1 MRIPLS
7 VAGVLFLLYPAL
19 RPWHDETTT
28 SGAAAA
34 MGSTAW
40 VVAHLCAMLGFVLV
54 AVALLEIHRPTAI
67 TFWIG
72 AGLTLPYYGA
82 EDFGLHAIAAQPNLL
97 DLAESVRY
105 NPVAITMFGVGLLTM
120 AAGAIMVA
128 IRLRTAP
135 AILFAVGFGLF
146 LPQFFAPPTVRIVHG
161 VLLAIGCVWLAL
173 TAKRV
178 ESRSIRADDPARV
191 PADPGQPLM

>member
-19 RPWHDETTT
+19 RPWEDESTT

-40 VVAHLCAMLGFVLV
+40 IVAHLCAMIGFILV
-54 AVALLEIHRPTAI
+54 AIALLPINRVAAI
-67 TFWIG
+67 VFWIG

-82 EDFGLHAIAAQPNLL
+82 EDFGLHAVANQSNVL
-97 DLAESVRY
+97 DLAEDVRY
-105 NPVAITMFGVGLLTM
+105 NPFAMTMFGLGLLTM
-120 AAGAIMVA
+120 AAGAILVA
-128 IRLRTAP
+128 VRMRTVP

-146 LPQFFAPPTVRIVHG
+146 LPQFFGPPALRIAHG
-161 VLLAIGCVWLAL
+161 VLLAAACVWLDWD
-173 TAKRV
+173 AKR
-178 ESRSIRADDPARV
+178 IQPAPV
-191 PADPGQPLM
+191 PA

>member
-7 VAGVLFLLYPAL
+7 VAGVLFLLYPVL

-54 AVALLEIHRPTAI
+54 ALALLDIHRPSAI

-82 EDFGLHAIAAQPNLL
+82 EDFGLHAIAAQPNLV
-97 DLAESVRY
+97 DLAGSVRY
-105 NPVAITMFGVGLLTM
+105 NPVAITMFGLGLLTM
-120 AAGAIMVA
+120 AAGAVMVA
-128 IRLRTAP
+128 IRLRTVP
-135 AILFAVGFGLF
+135 AILFATGFVLF
-146 LPQFFAPPTVRIVHG
+146 LPQFFAPPAVRIVHG
-161 VLLAIGCVWLAL
+161 VLLAVGCVWLASNP
-173 TAKRV
+173 KRV
-178 ESRSIRADDPARV
+178 EAVLSPA
-191 PADPGQPLM
+191 

>member
-40 VVAHLCAMLGFVLV
+40 VVAHLCAMLGFILV
-54 AVALLEIHRPTAI
+54 AVALLQLDRTAAI
-67 TFWIG
+67 VFWIG

-82 EDFGLHAIAAQPNLL
+82 EDFGLHAMANQPNIL

-105 NPVAITMFGVGLLTM
+105 NPVAMTMFGVGLLTM
-120 AAGAIMVA
+120 AAGAIVVA
-128 IRLRTAP
+128 VRLKTVP

-146 LPQFFAPPTVRIVHG
+146 LPQFFGPPALRIGHG
-161 VLLAIGCVWLAL
+161 VLLAAACVWLAWS
-173 TAKRV
+173 AKRV
-178 ESRSIRADDPARV
+178 EKVPV
-191 PADPGQPLM
+191 PA

>member
-7 VAGVLFLLYPAL
+7 VAGVLFLLYPVL

-40 VVAHLCAMLGFVLV
+40 VIAHLCAMLGFILV
-54 AVALLEIHRPTAI
+54 ALALLEIDRRAAI
-67 TFWIG
+67 VFWIG

-97 DLAESVRY
+97 DLADAVRY
-105 NPVAITMFGVGLLTM
+105 NPVSITMFGLGLLTM
-120 AAGAIMVA
+120 AAAAILVA
-128 IRLRTAP
+128 VRLKTVP
-135 AILFAVGFGLF
+135 AIVLAAGFALF
-146 LPQFFAPPTVRIVHG
+146 LPQFFAPPAVRIVHG
-161 VLLAIGCVWLAL
+161 VLLAVGCVWLASNS
-173 TAKRV
+173 KRV
-178 ESRSIRADDPARV
+178 EAALSPA
-191 PADPGQPLM
+191 